1 MLKSFTS
8 SAIQLGMTFIGEN
21 ITNLPEDNLPF
32 LERIRENS
40 IGPSEDFGVY
50 SKMHCWRAPKFPN
63 RKERGSATGIG
74 SGKGDMFQ
82 EGRACHWSRND
93 NFLAGCARVI
103 GQKEKTIVGWSL
115 DS

>member
-63 RKERGSATGIG
+63 RKIT
-74 SGKGDMFQ
+74 Q
-82 EGRACHWSRND
+82 ELNRKSTSNSNSINRN
-93 NFLAGCARVI
+93 
-103 GQKEKTIVGWSL
+103 
-115 DS
+115 